1 MQILDSADHLI
12 NDLRF
17 AEQRWSLVLSITAA
31 VIVQSGNV
39 WLQGKIPLEKNLIL
53 FKSVDLIDVRHNQ
66 IYYTITDYIRS
77 FSYLHSSLSSWA
89 KICGIIFR
97 SKYLSLLLDFLNFVT
112 IVFQSSK
119 QSAFRSLLIRAS
131 FLIIFLLCRQCPGRN

>member
-66 IYYTITDYIRS
+66 IYFPIGIT
-77 FSYLHSSLSSWA
+77 LSTLDVYY
-89 KICGIIFR
+89 KIYPYAPPPPDELWII
-97 SKYLSLLLDFLNFVT
+97 LLQIIYGYFLT
-112 IVFQSSK
+112 SIH
-119 QSAFRSLLIRAS
+119 
-131 FLIIFLLCRQCPGRN
+131 LCPREQKFAG